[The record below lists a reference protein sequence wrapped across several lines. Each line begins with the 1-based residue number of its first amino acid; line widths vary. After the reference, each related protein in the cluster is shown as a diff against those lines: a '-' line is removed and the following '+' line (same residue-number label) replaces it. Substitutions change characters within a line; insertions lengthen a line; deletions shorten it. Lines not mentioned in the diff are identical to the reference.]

1 MEFTSQQELY
11 QKLQPVFNVKKRL
24 IQNTK
29 YENIT
34 NQDIWYHLI
43 ETKWKVSYNLTISD
57 IVNDIITLDLE
68 QVINRE
74 GNQNH

>member
-29 YENIT
+29 YKDIT
-34 NQDIWYHLI
+34 NQEIWNYLI
-43 ETKWKVSYNLTISD
+43 KTKWKQAYNLTISD

-68 QVINRE
+68 SISKVENIN
-74 GNQNH
+74 N

>member
-24 IQNTK
+24 IKNSEYK
-29 YENIT
+29 DIT
-34 NQDIWYHLI
+34 NQDIWNHLI
-43 ETKWKVSYNLTISD
+43 KTKWKQAYNLTISD

-68 QVINRE
+68 SISKVENIKN
-74 GNQNH
+74 

>member
-24 IQNTK
+24 IKNSEYK
-29 YENIT
+29 DIT
-34 NQDIWYHLI
+34 NKDIWQYLI
-43 ETKWKVSYNLTISD
+43 ETKWKTAQNLTISD

-68 QVINRE
+68 MITKTK
-74 GNQNH
+74 